1 MKNESTNAAGFDAA
15 LAHGLARVAL
25 GLNIAMHGYTRLP
38 NLPGFA
44 NGMVKQFAGTFLPGQ
59 LVYVTRFGIAIGEG
73 AIRTLLFF
81 GLLCRPGSCDW
92 YVVNAA
98 IDFRQHGP
106 SAVGNSFGPNNI
118 CCVLLRIACNSSL
131 RSFFPWTGYVSA
143 NRRVHSIN
151 RFALRRNRSLTG
163 KIYAVSCRFDG
174 IPRSRLSLCDSF
186 VTTFC
191 PLLWHIWPPQ
201 KDLYIGEP
209 MLFLQKH
216 ESL

>member
-59 LVYVTRFGIAIGEG
+59 LVYVTGLAIAIGDG
-73 AIRTLLFF
+73 AIGILLFF
-81 GLLCRPGSCDW
+81 GLLCRPALVIGTLLMLLLIFG
-92 YVVNAA
+92 NA
-98 IDFRQHGP
+98 P

-174 IPRSRLSLCDSF
+174 IPRSRLSLCESF